1 MFSKLPPPLVQ
12 VSVRYG
18 LIASI
23 IGLILLVSLYY
34 MDKHP
39 FLIPP
44 FLDFRIIIFSVFVVF
59 ALRELREFYFG
70 GILFFW
76 QGMIASFIL
85 TFVFAFSASLFLLLF
100 TYLQPDF
107 VSSYIKLSTAQLKEF
122 TAEEITRLGKDTYDQ
137 VVANLKMA
145 DGWFM
150 AKRYFFQSFLISFLI
165 SVIISVIL
173 RRQPKPF

>member
-1 MFSKLPPPLVQ
+1 MFSKLPPLVG
-12 VSVRYG
+12 VPVRYG
-18 LIASI
+18 LIAGA
-23 IGLILLVSLYY
+23 IGLILLMSLFY
-34 MDKHP
+34 MDRHP

-59 ALRELREFYFG
+59 ALRELREFYFE

-107 VSSYIKLSTAQLKEF
+107 VSSYIKLSTDQLREF
-122 TAEEITRLGKDTYDQ
+122 TADEINRLGKDTYEQ
-137 VVANLKMA
+137 GIAALQLA

-165 SVIISVIL
+165 SIIISVIL
-173 RRQPKPF
+173 RRQPKPL